1 MHRTQYP
8 EFVPTQGISRRV
20 LIRGSLALG
29 AVTLL
34 SACGGPSSVTAT
46 SQPAATTSSSSSGTT
61 TATTS
66 SAAAVVVPAPTA
78 TAAPTVAPSVG
89 TTGSRKVTFQV
100 ATDQY
105 MTPNFRKAGD
115 EFLRLYNVAH
125 PDKEATFIDAN
136 TTKVVAMVAGGTPT
150 DGFLTSNSTDVSGL
164 YSKGA
169 LLPVSNYLNQNQVA
183 DIKEKMVSAAWQ
195 ASYWGG
201 KLWSTTE
208 TNDGAQLIWNKEL
221 FQNAGIPGPP
231 KTPQDLVAA
240 AGALTKR
247 GPDGKLTQLGLY
259 TFTGGVDDGS
269 SAAWTAMF
277 GGQWFDAQKNQYIIN
292 DPRNIECYQLMLQ
305 IEKQQDGEAART
317 EFMKQFQHG
326 TTDGMAT
333 GKIAM
338 IYWGEDHPGAIQ
350 KASQLTYSNLDY
362 ACLPHSAEGY
372 CGELKA
378 GNSFMVLQG
387 AKDPASAADFAYW
400 EVINVSDPIVKAEFT
415 PAVGADIPVLKSD
428 LVPGSPN
435 YVRLL
440 KDQPY
445 LKAWLDMSLSGS
457 YYPPDYT
464 PLADWKNGQLAM
476 TLTSIYQGKVD
487 VAAGLQ
493 QLQQATDVKWQA
505 FLSQN
510 PGFHVG

>member
-1 MHRTQYP
+1 M
-8 EFVPTQGISRRV
+8 SRRL

-29 AVTLL
+29 AITLL
-34 SACGGPSSVTAT
+34 SACGGPSAVTAT
-46 SQPAATTSSSSSGTT
+46 TAPAATSSSSSVGAT
-61 TATTS
+61 TATAS
-66 SAAAVVVPAPTA
+66 SAAAAVVVAPPA
-78 TAAPTVAPSVG
+78 TAAPTVAPSVQ
-89 TTGSRKVTFQV
+89 TTGSGKGTFQV

-105 MTPNFRKAGD
+105 VTPNFRKAGD

-125 PDKEATFIDAN
+125 PDKEATFVDAN
-136 TTKVVAMVAGGTPT
+136 TAKVVAMVAGGTPT

-183 DIKEKMVSAAWQ
+183 DVKEKMVSAAWQ

-259 TFTGGVDDGS
+259 PFTGGVDDGS

-292 DPRNIECYQLMLQ
+292 DPRNIECYQTMLQ

-350 KASQLTYSNLDY
+350 AASQLTYSNLDY

-378 GNSFMVLQG
+378 GNSFMVLKG

-493 QLQQATDVKWQA
+493 QLNDAANAKWRD